1 VSGLLGRLRPSR
13 PSAKA
18 VQGKKTCAAKTLDS
32 ARRGTFSCR
41 VTSVDGV
48 KVLIALGSAM
58 CLGAASAPNKYAEA
72 ARELDAAIAR
82 NYAYLDKLPGGQIP
96 QSDVLTNERLA
107 VNDAGTL
114 LVYAEKRIASLADHH
129 AITGSSFADSWALVP
144 SYTDLWI
151 VEREGRFIVDAVR
164 ANSPAEQAGITEGDI
179 VLTVDG
185 IPFAQAVSKF
195 WEDLGLSQTQVRA
208 EYAARV
214 LVAGRRDRSR
224 RISVEKAKGQVSQL
238 VLPSIYDQGTPPLP
252 PLTVCHN
259 GRATVIRFNNSLG
272 DLAAIAAFDQ
282 AMRAIP
288 HGNSLVLDLRDT
300 PSGGNTTVAR
310 GIMGWFVGAPHAYQ
324 IHNRPAEERE
334 TGIARQWIE
343 QVRPREGMYRSS
355 LPTVLVGR
363 WTGSMGEGLAIG
375 FASMG
380 AHVRGSPMAGLKG
393 SIEDLQIGQTDLFV
407 KLPTERLLTTGGQP
421 REEFVPEPLS
431 DDSSYSGSCQTPVVL
446 TSGKELLSRRYM
458 HTFASP
464 FSSLRGLAHD
474 EIGTHRVDFTFFG

>member
-1 VSGLLGRLRPSR
+1 MLGRFRPLR

-18 VQGKKTCAAKTLDS
+18 VQGKKACAAKTLNS
-32 ARRGTFSCR
+32 ALRGTFSCR

-48 KVLIALGSAM
+48 KVLIALGATM

-107 VNDAGTL
+107 VNDARTL

-144 SYTDLWI
+144 TYADLWI
-151 VEREGRFIVDAVR
+151 AEREGRFIVDAVR
-164 ANSPAEQAGITEGDI
+164 ADSPAEQAGITEGDI
-179 VLTVDG
+179 VLAVDG
-185 IPFAQAVSKF
+185 IRFAQAVSKF
-195 WEDLGLSQTQVRA
+195 WGDLGLTQTLVRA

-224 RISVEKAKGQVSQL
+224 RISVQNAKGRVSEL
-238 VLPSIYDQGTPPLP
+238 VLPSLYAQDSPTLP

-259 GRATVIRFNNSLG
+259 GRATVIRFNNSLS
-272 DLAAIAAFDQ
+272 DLAAITAFDQ

-288 HGNSLVLDLRDT
+288 RGNSLVLDLRDT

-310 GIMGWFVGAPHAYQ
+310 GIMGWFVRAPHAYQ
-324 IHNRPAEERE
+324 IHNRPAEKHE

-343 QVRPREGMYRSS
+343 QVLPREGMYRSG

-380 AHVRGSPMAGLKG
+380 AHVSGSPMAGLKG
-393 SIEDLQIGQTDLFV
+393 SIEDLQVGQTDLFI
-407 KLPTERLLTTGGQP
+407 KLPTERLLITRGQP

-431 DDSSYSGSCQTPVVL
+431 PDNSYSASCQTPVVL
-446 TSGKELLSRRYM
+446 TSGEELPR
-458 HTFASP
+458 P
-464 FSSLRGLAHD
+464 C
-474 EIGTHRVDFTFFG
+474 

>member
-1 VSGLLGRLRPSR
+1 VDRL
-13 PSAKA
+13 
-18 VQGKKTCAAKTLDS
+18 
-32 ARRGTFSCR
+32 
-41 VTSVDGV
+41 
-48 KVLIALGSAM
+48 KVLFALGAVL
-58 CLGAASAPNKYAEA
+58 CVGAVPAPNRYTDA
-72 ARELDAAIAR
+72 AREIDTLIAQ

-96 QSDVLTNERLA
+96 QSDVLASERLA
-107 VNDAGTL
+107 VNDARTL

-144 SYTDLWI
+144 TYADLWI

-164 ANSPAEQAGITEGDI
+164 ADSPAKHAGITEGDI
-179 VLTVDG
+179 VLAVDG
-185 IPFAQAVSKF
+185 VPFAKAVSEF

-214 LVAGRRDRSR
+214 LVAGRRDRPR
-224 RISVEKAKGQVSQL
+224 RISVQNAKGLAGEL
-238 VLPSIYDQGTPPLP
+238 VLPSLYAKDSPTLSPV
-252 PLTVCHN
+252 TVCHS

-272 DLAAIAAFDQ
+272 DLAVIDAFDQ

-288 HGNSLVLDLRDT
+288 LGNSLILDLRDT

-310 GIMGWFVGAPHAYQ
+310 GIMGWFVRAPHAYQ

-343 QVRPREGMYRSS
+343 QVLPRQGMYRSS

-380 AHVRGSPMAGLKG
+380 AHVRGSRMAGLKG
-393 SIEDLQIGQTDLFV
+393 SIEDMQVGQTDLFI

-431 DDSSYSGSCQTPVVL
+431 ADNSYSASCQTQLVL
-446 TSGKELLSRRYM
+446 TSGEELLSRRQM
-458 HTFASP
+458 HTNVSP
-464 FSSLRGLAHD
+464 FNSLRGLAHD
-474 EIGTHRVDFTFFG
+474 EIGTHGVYFTFFG